1 MEFKELGLS
10 GAWLFE
16 EKVHFDSR
24 GSFQEWFRSDLIEE
38 ITGRAFPVVQ
48 ANTSLS
54 QKGVLRGIHFSTNPI
69 GQAKW
74 VTCTAGAI
82 WDVLVDLRPESK
94 TFKKWIGID
103 LAGDDAK
110 AILVPE
116 RFGHAFVSLE
126 ENTKV
131 SYLLTSAFAPRFE
144 FGITPFDNDI
154 GIIWPEMELILS
166 ERDRNAPTLAAS
178 ISRLEYLDG

>member
-10 GAWLFE
+10 GAWVFE
-16 EKVHFDSR
+16 EKIHQDSR

-54 QKGVLRGIHFSTNPI
+54 RKGVVRGIHFSTHPI

-82 WDVLVDLRPESK
+82 RDVLVDLRPEST
-94 TFKKWIGID
+94 TFKQWVSVD
-103 LAGDDAK
+103 LSGEDAK

-116 RFGHAFVSLE
+116 RFGHAFISLE
-126 ENTKV
+126 EDTKV
-131 SYLLTSAFAPRFE
+131 SYLLTSAFAPEFE
-144 FGITPFDNDI
+144 FAINPLDEEIAIT
-154 GIIWPEMELILS
+154 WPDMELVLS
-166 ERDRNAPTLAAS
+166 EKDRSAPTLAQS
-178 ISRLEYLDG
+178 ISRLGYPER